1 MSEFI
6 IESALLT
13 HGLKS
18 ITNEQL
24 KKIWDRSWTI
34 AWLEEGRIIVGEMEQ
49 FCEFRKKATGYK
61 RINYFNFDKLVEQ
74 GESGA
79 LTASGTM
86 RVCEKKGIPAVV
98 TCGIGGLVVGQ
109 EAKQCNDLWALSQ
122 SDISMI
128 ATTFKDMFDFYYTV
142 DQAKKAGI
150 SVCASQDNIRPG
162 YLFDRIERED
172 NEIELFER
180 KRCNYHKLPVKRT
193 LAERTLYLNP
203 IPMEKRIDDQ
213 GILETAV
220 AYGKEQ
226 ERNGRY
232 FHPCVNAKIDEI
244 TKGRSSEIQLESLVE
259 NIRWAQKL

>member
-34 AWLEEGRIIVGEMEQ
+34 AWLEEGRIIVGEMER
-49 FCEFRKKATGYK
+49 FCEFRKRAAGYK
-61 RINYFNFDKLVEQ
+61 RINYFNFDKLIDQ

-86 RVCEKKGIPAVV
+86 RVCEEKGIPLVV
-98 TCGIGGLVVGQ
+98 TCGIGGLVRGQ
-109 EAKQCNDLWALSQ
+109 EVRQCNDLWALSQ
-122 SDISMI
+122 SSVSMV

-142 DQAKKAGI
+142 QCAKMAGI
-150 SVCASQDNIRPG
+150 SVCASLENIRSG
-162 YLFDRIERED
+162 YLFDRADRED
-172 NEIELFER
+172 NEIEMSES
-180 KRCNYHKLPVKRT
+180 KLCVYDKFPVRMILT
-193 LAERTLYLNP
+193 GRTLYLNP
-203 IPMEKRIDDQ
+203 IPIEKRIGDQ

-226 ERNGRY
+226 ERSGKY
-232 FHPCVNAKIDEI
+232 FHPCVNAKIDEL

-259 NIRWAQKL
+259 NIRLAQKL